1 MFMVSVAT
9 ARQSALSLP
18 EVEEKS
24 HFDTPDFRINKK
36 IFASLHEEKNLM
48 MVKLSLVDQSVFCAF
63 DEDIIYPVPGG
74 WGKKGATYIN
84 LKKVKKP
91 MLQDALSTA
100 WKTVAPRKI
109 VQKYYPEND

>member
-1 MFMVSVAT
+1 MVSIAT

-36 IFASLHEEKNLM
+36 IFASLHEGKNLM
-48 MVKLSLVDQSVFCAF
+48 MVKLSLVDQSVFCAY
-63 DEDIIYPVPGG
+63 DADIIFPVPGG

-84 LKKVKKP
+84 LKKVRRA
-91 MLQDALSTA
+91 MLLDALSTA
-100 WKTVAPRKI
+100 WKTVAPRRI
-109 VQKYYPEND
+109 VQKYYPEHD

>member
-1 MFMVSVAT
+1 MVSIAT

-24 HFDTPDFRINKK
+24 HFETPDFRINKK
-36 IFASLHEEKNLM
+36 IFASLHEGKNLM
-48 MVKLSLVDQSVFCAF
+48 MVKLSVVDQSVFCAY
-63 DEDIIYPVPGG
+63 DTDIIYPVPGG
-74 WGKKGATYIN
+74 WGLKGATFIN
-84 LKKVKKP
+84 LKKVKKA
-91 MLQDALSTA
+91 MLLDALTTA

>member
-1 MFMVSVAT
+1 MVSIAT

-24 HFDTPDFRINKK
+24 HFQTPDFRINKK
-36 IFASLHEEKNLM
+36 IFASLHEGKNLM
-48 MVKLSLVDQSVFCAF
+48 MVKLSLVDQSVFCAY
-63 DEDIIYPVPGG
+63 DTDIIYPVPGG
-74 WGKKGATYIN
+74 WGLKGATFIN
-84 LKKVKKP
+84 LKKVKKA
-91 MLQDALSTA
+91 MLLDALTTA